1 MWGWKI
7 TWDGSRSMLPVV
19 HVGKLWREKSRK
31 LRGRKG
37 NQQGRKRR
45 NVERKKQ
52 PGRKKIDVERKIV
65 EERGEGERERVK
77 RGTSSVLLLVLFE
90 QYLNYLVYILYYR
103 VTQSFKKSH
112 VQQTE
117 GSYQRRK
124 KREIVGILK
133 KQRGGGVYPNPT
145 SFVIWPSD
153 FLHAKI
159 IVTRPSLNHFPQNKS
174 KSDISG
180 SFIKLH

>member
-1 MWGWKI
+1 
-7 TWDGSRSMLPVV
+7 MLPVV
-19 HVGKLWREKSRK
+19 HVGKLRWEKSRK
-31 LRGRKG
+31 LGGRKG

-65 EERGEGERERVK
+65 EERGEGQRERVK

-133 KQRGGGVYPNPT
+133 KQRGGGLPKSHFFCNLT
-145 SFVIWPSD
+145 KW
-153 FLHAKI
+153 FLACQIHSEVLKH
-159 IVTRPSLNHFPQNKS
+159 VLQ
-174 KSDISG
+174 
-180 SFIKLH
+180 